1 MTANLTLAI
10 AGGVLVAAGVTLVLE
25 RALTRILIGFILL
38 GNGINVLFLVASV
51 PGTPPLVGQSE
62 SEAMADA
69 LPQAM
74 VLTAIVIM
82 LGVVAFGLALAY
94 RSWQLTGSDEV
105 QDDIEDA
112 YIRRLAQMQ
121 EASTTFDE
129 STGGELEE
137 EGADEPDDPDP
148 DDATENEPAEARKE
162 DDA

>member
-1 MTANLTLAI
+1 MTANLTLAL
-10 AGGVLVAAGVTLVLE
+10 AGGILIAAGVTLVLE

-38 GNGINVLFLVASV
+38 GNGVNVLFLVAAG
-51 PGTPPLVGQSE
+51 PAGTPPLVGLSPTE
-62 SEAMADA
+62 SMADP

-94 RSWQLTGSDEV
+94 RSWQLTGNDEV

-112 YIRRLAQMQ
+112 YIRRLAQLQ

-129 STGGELEE
+129 STGGQLEE
-137 EGADEPDDPDP
+137 EGADDPDE
-148 DDATENEPAEARKE
+148 DEAAAEKTEES
-162 DDA
+162 DV